1 MLTGNPD
8 TFAIWCDAVDAWST
22 DRFKNG
28 CFAYF
33 VGGELILSLGAT
45 LGVEFNLLSGMNCI
59 KDQVVD
65 ERLFN
70 LPPSSAYAELVA
82 KAFPTMDSEAEESDY
97 KHLVSLGSLLDEGHQ
112 IFLVES
118 GNQAKLIFGNSK
130 KTSSPREFILK
141 RGELQSVVLDTLTR
155 SKM

>member
-33 VGGELILSLGAT
+33 VGGELIVSLGAT

-59 KDQVVD
+59 NDEVVD

-70 LPPSSAYAELVA
+70 LPPSSAYAELVE
-82 KAFPTMDSEAEESDY
+82 KAFPEMDSEAEESDY

-118 GNQAKLIFGNSK
+118 GNQAKLIFGNRK
-130 KTSSPREFILK
+130 KGNPREHILK
-141 RGELQSVVLDTLTR
+141 RGEFQSVVLATLAR
-155 SKM
+155 AKM